1 LCVGGFLFEFISKDT
16 GYNKWTREDFSSR
29 KESDRSLRSSDYH
42 QDELVNA
49 RMSYDEIFQIVK
61 RSVRKVTRLERSGL
75 GLALSDLPATVGAYW
90 QVGGNYIV
98 MNETLVKAMSRIA
111 SSLLEFNSFVFSIL
125 AHEYLHSVGFIN
137 EAEARAMTALV
148 TREYFGPSHPASI
161 LSNWDLWSVYP
172 ELLQVHG
179 GDGSR
184 LKIVNRFD
192 SDSTSY
198 MA

>member
-1 LCVGGFLFEFISKDT
+1 MWSGGFLFEYISRDT
-16 GYNKWTREDFSSR
+16 DYKRWEHENISAG
-29 KESDRSLRSSDYH
+29 KEPGRSLRSSGYH

-49 RMSYDEIFQIVK
+49 RMSYDGIFQIVK
-61 RSVRKVTRLERSGL
+61 RSVRKVTGLERSGL

-98 MNETLVKAMSRIA
+98 MNESLVNAMSRIA
-111 SSLLEFNSFVFSIL
+111 RSPLEFNSFVFSIL

-161 LSNWDLWSVYP
+161 LSNGDLWSVYP

-198 MA
+198 IA

>member
-1 LCVGGFLFEFISKDT
+1 MCVGGFLFEFISKDI

-29 KESDRSLRSSDYH
+29 KEPDRSLRSSDYH

-161 LSNWDLWSVYP
+161 LSNGDLWSVYP

-198 MA
+198 IA

>member
-1 LCVGGFLFEFISKDT
+1 LCAGGFLFEFISKDI
-16 GYNKWTREDFSSR
+16 GYNRWTQEDLSSR
-29 KESDRSLRSSDYH
+29 KDPKRNLRSSGYH

-61 RSVRKVTRLERSGL
+61 RSVKKITGLERSGL

-98 MNETLVKAMSRIA
+98 MNESLVKAMGRIA
-111 SSLLEFNSFVFSIL
+111 RSLLEFNSFVFSIL

-161 LSNWDLWSVYP
+161 LSNGDLWSVYP

-179 GDGSR
+179 GDGSK

-198 MA
+198 IA